1 MFLSANYLKIN
12 TFLVK
17 GTWADVRQ
25 NIYCPMLLVNA
36 TVNDYMQVMGDNG
49 DMSNKGKPWLSWS
62 ENEIR
67 PCYFQ
72 ATVMV
77 YTIL

>member
-1 MFLSANYLKIN
+1 
-12 TFLVK
+12 
-17 GTWADVRQ
+17 
-25 NIYCPMLLVNA
+25 MLLVNA
-36 TVNDYMQVMGDNG
+36 TVNDYMQVMRDNG
-49 DMSNKGKPWLSWS
+49 DMSNKGKPWLGWS
-62 ENEIR
+62 ENEIC